1 LRIKICGIT
10 SVEDGRAAAFAGA
23 DAIGL
28 NFYSRSPRFIEFS
41 TAKAIVNALPPFVEA
56 VGLFVNETLADACR
70 SLEAIGGV
78 RTIQWHGDQ
87 LTPTDVWPYRVIP
100 AFAVLDANSLQQINA
115 FLDVCRDMHN
125 LPAAIMVDAHMA
137 GHYGGTGQKAP
148 WDLLA
153 DFRPGVPVV
162 LAGGLTPDNVAEA
175 IRTVRPYAVDVASGV
190 EISPGRKDHSK
201 MQQFVSAARVASAG
215 IC

>member
-1 LRIKICGIT
+1 MRIKICGIT
-10 SVEDGRAAAFAGA
+10 SVEDGVAAAFAGA

-28 NFYSRSPRFIEFS
+28 NFYSNSPRCIDFA
-41 TAKAIVNALPPFVEA
+41 TAKQIVNALPPFVES

-70 SLEAIGGV
+70 SLEGIGGV

-87 LTPTDVWPYRVIP
+87 LTPSDVWPYRVIP
-100 AFAVLDANSLQQINA
+100 AFSIRDANSLQQINA

-125 LPAAIMVDAHMA
+125 LPAAILVDANVP
-137 GHYGGTGQKAP
+137 GEYGGTGQKAP
-148 WDLLA
+148 WNLLA

-162 LAGGLTPDNVAEA
+162 LAGGLTQENVAEA
-175 IRTVRPYAVDVASGV
+175 VRLVRPYAVDVASGV
-190 EISPGRKDHSK
+190 EFAPGRKDRDK
-201 MQQFVSAARVASAG
+201 MRRFVAEALAASAG